1 MIILVSVDWFTNNW
15 WNNLLRKVIF
25 IFVKELK
32 QMDNRV
38 KKRVWEWNISQRSF
52 EILSELVLNNKDTTD
67 FILDW
72 EYGFNRLDEKI
83 E

>member
-1 MIILVSVDWFTNNW
+1 MVSMDWFTNNW

-52 EILSELVLNNKDTTD
+52 EILSELGLNNKHTTEY
-67 FILDW
+67 ILDW
-72 EYGFNRLDEKI
+72 E
-83 E
+83 